1 MSELIHPEIRKALES
16 LTNVGLNPSVQI
28 KYGCILVFN
37 TDLEFGN
44 SFNLEKT
51 SMDNLVNF
59 AVLDAQDALNR
70 KQKK

>member
-16 LTNVGLNPSVQI
+16 LTSVGLNPAVQI
-28 KYGCILVFN
+28 KYGGILVFN